1 MPALGERAWT
11 GNEGFG
17 NVIRTEGERL
27 PPPDTRSNS
36 ARCPEGLCV
45 EATLSVAMQ
54 PQQGDIDLRLRGRSV
69 SRLFIDHRLGLEF
82 LEQGVET
89 TLVIGGRPR
98 LEHGGARLELSA
110 EQLAEVGKASILVR
124 KTVDRAVAHED
135 GSLEVNFMDG
145 DMLFVGPDPGY
156 EAWEAYASDGMKV
169 ISLPGGGLATW
180 PAMSK
185 KE

>member
-1 MPALGERAWT
+1 MGRNYALG
-11 GNEGFG
+11 
-17 NVIRTEGERL
+17 
-27 PPPDTRSNS
+27 
-36 ARCPEGLCV
+36 
-45 EATLSVAMQ
+45 AMQ
-54 PQQGDIDLRLRGRSV
+54 PKQGDIDLRLRGRAV

-82 LEQGVET
+82 LEHGVET
-89 TLVIGGRPR
+89 TLVVGGRSR
-98 LEHGGARLELSA
+98 LKHGGAWLELSA
-110 EQLAEVGKASILVR
+110 DNSQEVGKASILVR

-169 ISLPGGGLATW
+169 ISLPGGWLATL
-180 PAMSK
+180 PTMSK

>member
-1 MPALGERAWT
+1 MRPR
-11 GNEGFG
+11 
-17 NVIRTEGERL
+17 
-27 PPPDTRSNS
+27 
-36 ARCPEGLCV
+36 
-45 EATLSVAMQ
+45 
-54 PQQGDIDLRLRGRSV
+54 QGDIDLRLRGRSV

-156 EAWEAYASDGMKV
+156 ESWEAYASDGMKV

-180 PAMSK
+180 PAIAT

>member
-1 MPALGERAWT
+1 MRPR
-11 GNEGFG
+11 
-17 NVIRTEGERL
+17 
-27 PPPDTRSNS
+27 
-36 ARCPEGLCV
+36 
-45 EATLSVAMQ
+45 
-54 PQQGDIDLRLRGRSV
+54 QGDIDLRLRGRSV

-145 DMLFVGPDPGY
+145 DMLFVGPAYQGQSLGRKLLAFTRTQMPDEIELRCVRENEKAWRWY
-156 EAWEAYASDGMKV
+156 EREGFVFEREEVSTVTGFMMKCYRWTRQ
-169 ISLPGGGLATW
+169 P
-180 PAMSK
+180 PAG
-185 KE
+185 